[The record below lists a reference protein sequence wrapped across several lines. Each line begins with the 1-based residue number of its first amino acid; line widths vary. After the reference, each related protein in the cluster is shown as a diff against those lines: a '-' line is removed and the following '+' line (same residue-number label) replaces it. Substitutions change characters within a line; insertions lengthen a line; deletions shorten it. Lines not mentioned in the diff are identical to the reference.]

1 MDTRDLDEKGL
12 KLRREMFG
20 NDAVDKRMKAFGA
33 FGEPLQ
39 HIINAYAYGDVW
51 SRPALP
57 LATKSLAMVAM
68 MAGAG
73 RTNELRVHVKGA
85 LTNGCTAEQIQDILL
100 LVAMYC
106 GIPAANEPI
115 ALRSMCCARP
125 KRPNRAPA
133 VLRFLQLGF
142 VWPGLGV
149 PAECREAK
157 PSGTRAGN
165 CYDC

>member
-1 MDTRDLDEKGL
+1 
-12 KLRREMFG
+12 
-20 NDAVDKRMKAFGA
+20 V
-33 FGEPLQ
+33 EP
-39 HIINAYAYGDVW
+39 
-51 SRPALP
+51 
-57 LATKSLAMVAM
+57 
-68 MAGAG
+68 AGAAAGDEIARDG
-73 RTNELRVHVKGA
+73 RDDGGRRAHTNELRVHVKGA

>member
-1 MDTRDLDEKGL
+1 MNTKDLAAKGL
-12 KLRREMFG
+12 KLRKELFG
-20 NDAVDKRMKAFGA
+20 DKAVEQRMSAFGE

-73 RTNELRVHVKGA
+73 RGNELRVHVKGA

-106 GIPAANEPI
+106 GIPAANEAHRI
-115 ALRSMCCARP
+115 AVD
-125 KRPNRAPA
+125 
-133 VLRFLQLGF
+133 VLR
-142 VWPGLGV
+142 
-149 PAECREAK
+149 ESEA
-157 PSGTRAGN
+157 T
-165 CYDC
+165 